1 MSADRNDA
9 GPRLAKPIVVGV
21 DGSAQ
26 ALRAVDWA
34 AAEAGRRRLPLRIV
48 HIAVRWEYSIAIREP
63 GLEAPRPQAAGLEVL
78 EIAEERARTFASV
91 DVSCRLGIGPIPATL
106 LQEAADAALLVLGPL
121 GTGAFPRLLL
131 GSVSRQAAEHAS
143 CPVVIVPQESDTRPG
158 RSGIVVGIDGSA
170 ASIEAVGFAFEESS
184 LRSVGLRAIHAWDH
198 PAYPPEMCAA
208 RYDTTAV
215 EQEGARLLSESL
227 AGWKTEYPDVPV
239 VEQVVEGA
247 PVPTLVDASG
257 NAELLVVGARGR
269 GGFPGLRLG
278 SISHAVLHHAKGPVA
293 VVRGP
298 QTTSTAGQ

>member
-1 MSADRNDA
+1 MSADRHDA
-9 GPRLAKPIVVGV
+9 GPRLAKPIAVGV

-48 HIAVRWEYSIAIREP
+48 HIAVRWEYSIAIQEP

-91 DVSCRLGIGPIPATL
+91 DVSCRLGIGPVPATL
-106 LQEAADAALLVLGPL
+106 LQETADAALLVLGPQ

-143 CPVVIVPQESDTRPG
+143 CPVVIVPQESDARPG

-198 PAYPPEMCAA
+198 PAYPPEMRAV

-215 EQEGARLLSESL
+215 EQEGARLVSESL
-227 AGWKTEYPDVPV
+227 AGWKAEYPDVPV

-247 PVPTLVDASG
+247 PVPILVDASG

-298 QTTSTAGQ
+298 QATSAAGK

>member
-1 MSADRNDA
+1 MS
-9 GPRLAKPIVVGV
+9 KPIVVGV

-48 HIAVRWEYSIAIREP
+48 HIAVRWEYSIAIKEP
-63 GLEAPRPQAAGLEVL
+63 GLEAPRPEAAGLEVL

-106 LQEAADAALLVLGPL
+106 LQEAADAALLVLGPH
-121 GTGAFPRLLL
+121 GIGGFPRLLL

-158 RSGIVVGIDGSA
+158 RSGIVVGIDGSE
-170 ASIEAVGFAFEESS
+170 ASVDAVGFAFEEAS
-184 LRSVGLRAIHAWDH
+184 LCSVGLRAIHAWAH
-198 PAYPPEMCAA
+198 PAYPQEMRAA

-227 AGWKTEYPDVPV
+227 AGWKAQYPDVPV
-239 VEQVVEGA
+239 IEQVVEGA
-247 PVPTLVDASG
+247 PVPVLADASG
-257 NAELLVVGARGR
+257 DAELLVVGARGR

-278 SISHAVLHHAKGPVA
+278 SISHAVLHYAKGPVA

-298 QTTSTAGQ
+298 QAMSTARE